1 MTEKAKTQDGF
12 TIIELLVSIFITAI
26 LVAGINAIYIAHL
39 SSSQQTRS
47 MGTVASFAE
56 NKIESLRSI
65 GFLGLIDGTTDISNE
80 LPGNLKNPKS
90 GTLVISSKE
99 PGLKEVNLNISYND
113 QGSTRDYSYTT
124 YIGELG
130 VGQY

>member
-1 MTEKAKTQDGF
+1 MKEIKNTDGF
-12 TIIELLVSIFITAI
+12 TIIELLVSIVITVI

-47 MGTVASFAE
+47 MSTVASYAE
-56 NKIESLRSI
+56 NKIESLRSL
-65 GFLGLIDGTTDISNE
+65 GFLGLSDGSTDISNE
-80 LPGNLKNPKS
+80 LPGDLKNPKS
-90 GTLVISSKE
+90 GTLIISSKE
-99 PGLKEVNLNISYND
+99 TGLKEVKLNISYND
-113 QGSTRDYSYTT
+113 QGNTRDYSYTT